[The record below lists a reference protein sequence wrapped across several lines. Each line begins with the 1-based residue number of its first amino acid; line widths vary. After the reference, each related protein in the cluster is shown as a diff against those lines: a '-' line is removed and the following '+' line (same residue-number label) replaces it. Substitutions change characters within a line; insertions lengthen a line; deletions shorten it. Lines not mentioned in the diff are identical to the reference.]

1 MHPEEVSVGPA
12 ACRVCGM
19 AMAPC
24 EPAAAVLRDPE
35 YTAMVRRF
43 WLAASLGVPLL
54 VIAMLEPL
62 PSAPLAAL
70 APRDLWLWIQFAL
83 ATPIVLWGGWP
94 FFQRAWRSFVN
105 RVLTMFSLIGIGTGV
120 AYLYSVVALAA
131 PDLFPAAFRAADGR
145 VPVYFEAAG
154 VITALVLL
162 GQVLELGAR
171 NRTGAA
177 LRALLAL
184 APVTARVILGA
195 STEDRPLEAVR
206 VGDRLLVRPG
216 ETVPVDGVVLTGASA
231 VDEAMMTGEP
241 IAVEKAPGDAV
252 TGGTVNGAGAFTM
265 RAERVGAET
274 LLHRIVRLVS
284 EAQRSAA
291 PIQRLADI
299 VSGRF
304 VPAVVGIA
312 IAAALAWGFFGP
324 SPSWGYGL
332 ISAVAVL
339 IIACPCAL
347 GLAAPMA
354 VTVALGRGARAGV
367 LIREAAALEAL
378 ARVDTLILDKTGTLT
393 EGRPRLR
400 AIRPLPGWDEDAL
413 LASAA
418 ALETMSEHPLAGA
431 IVEAAGAQALA
442 APPAGDFQVH
452 PGRGVTGTV
461 EGRAVVLG
469 NEALMRAR
477 RIDAVPLAELARAE
491 RQAGATTMLIA
502 LDGAPAGVIALADPV
517 KATTPEAVEGLR
529 GDGLG
534 IVVLTGDDML
544 TARAVADALGIEEVQ
559 AGLSPADKL
568 AVVERLRA
576 EGRVIAMAGDGIND
590 APALAAAHVGIAM
603 GTGTDVAI
611 KAADITLVRG
621 DLRAILR
628 ARVLAR
634 AAVGNIRQN
643 LAFAFLYNGLG
654 VPIAAGVLFVPFGV
668 LLNPMIAAAA
678 MSLSSVSV
686 IANAL
691 RLARVR
697 L

>member
-1 MHPEEVSVGPA
+1 
-12 ACRVCGM
+12 
-19 AMAPC
+19 
-24 EPAAAVLRDPE
+24 
-35 YTAMVRRF
+35 
-43 WLAASLGVPLL
+43 
-54 VIAMLEPL
+54 
-62 PSAPLAAL
+62 
-70 APRDLWLWIQFAL
+70 
-83 ATPIVLWGGWP
+83 
-94 FFQRAWRSFVN
+94 
-105 RVLTMFSLIGIGTGV
+105 
-120 AYLYSVVALAA
+120 
-131 PDLFPAAFRAADGR
+131 
-145 VPVYFEAAG
+145 
-154 VITALVLL
+154 
-162 GQVLELGAR
+162 
-171 NRTGAA
+171 
-177 LRALLAL
+177 
-184 APVTARVILGA
+184 
-195 STEDRPLEAVR
+195 
-206 VGDRLLVRPG
+206 
-216 ETVPVDGVVLTGASA
+216 
-231 VDEAMMTGEP
+231 
-241 IAVEKAPGDAV
+241 
-252 TGGTVNGAGAFTM
+252 M

-332 ISAVAVL
+332 VSAVAVL

-347 GLAAPMA
+347 GLATPMA

-400 AIRPLPGWDEDAL
+400 AIHPLSGWDEDSL
-413 LASAA
+413 LASVA

-431 IVEAAGAQALA
+431 IVEAAGAHALTV
-442 APPAGDFQVH
+442 PPAGDFQVH
-452 PGRGVTGTV
+452 PGRGVTGTA

-469 NEALMRAR
+469 NEALLRAQ
-477 RIDAVPLAELARAE
+477 RIDAAPLAALARAE

-529 GDGLG
+529 GEGLG
-534 IVVLTGDDML
+534 IVVLTGDDAL
-544 TARAVADALGIEEVQ
+544 TGRAVAEALGIEEVR
-559 AGLSPADKL
+559 AGLAPADKA

-576 EGRVIAMAGDGIND
+576 EGRIVAMAGDGIND

-611 KAADITLVRG
+611 EAADITLAKG

-628 ARVLAR
+628 ARTLAR

-654 VPIAAGVLFVPFGV
+654 VPIAAGVLFLPFGV
-668 LLNPMIAAAA
+668 LLDPMIAAAA
-678 MSLSSVSV
+678 MSLGSASV